1 MKIQLVNVLKKISL
15 LSVMLLVPTVSFAQ
29 GQSLAYGIRANIP
42 FDFSV
47 ADKKLPSGKYSIG
60 RARPNSDDSIL
71 SIADADGLSKAIRIS
86 IPVETLHAKD
96 NATLVFHRYGDQYY
110 LFQVWLAGETTGRQ
124 FLKSG
129 REREIER
136 ENSSGRIAENVTV
149 ETVTIVAGLQ

>member
-96 NATLVFHRYGDQYY
+96 NATLVFHR
-110 LFQVWLAGETTGRQ
+110 
-124 FLKSG
+124 
-129 REREIER
+129 
-136 ENSSGRIAENVTV
+136 
-149 ETVTIVAGLQ
+149 